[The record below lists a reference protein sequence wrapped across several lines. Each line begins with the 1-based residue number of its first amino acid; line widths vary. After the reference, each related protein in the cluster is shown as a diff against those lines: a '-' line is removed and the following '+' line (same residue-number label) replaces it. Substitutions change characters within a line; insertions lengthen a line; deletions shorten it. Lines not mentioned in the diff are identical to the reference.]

1 MLLPLM
7 VIMRASELS
16 YGKILHVVQFWML
29 FLSVIS
35 VQSSYMCA
43 HVKQFK
49 AVAFPVG
56 IIAQILKH

>member
-1 MLLPLM
+1 
-7 VIMRASELS
+7 MRASELS

-43 HVKQFK
+43 HVNQFK